1 MAIDFFPTIQKLLP
15 KGRAFRLPF
24 ENDLYKFHQAQAKEP
39 ERICDFYVDV
49 RDSGLPPNV
58 PSDALDD
65 WETFL
70 GLMANSNL
78 TDTERNERALGK
90 LTAVGGQGPDY
101 IQDQLQAA
109 GFPIFVYENNPATG
123 AREYITL
130 LGDTGIQMNDFQL
143 GDFTDRIN
151 PASLTGFLLANP
163 PIWENEKDYLG
174 SQLGDTNVEM
184 NDFQLGEFTETLL
197 IEFEYQIPADSAT
210 FIFFWFLAGPGGIFD
225 FVDIP
230 ADRQN
235 DFESLVFQLK
245 PAHTWVIAQ
254 VNYV

>member
-39 ERICDFYVDV
+39 ERICDFYIDV
-49 RDSGLPPNV
+49 RDSGIPPNV

-70 GLMANSNL
+70 GLLTNTNL
-78 TDTERNERALGK
+78 TDAERNERALGK

-109 GFPIFVYENNPATG
+109 GFPVFVYENNPISG
-123 AREYITL
+123 ARTYITL
-130 LGDTGIQMNDFQL
+130 SGDTGIESNDFL
-143 GDFTDRIN
+143 SGDFTDRLN
-151 PASLTGFLLANP
+151 PETVPGDLLANP
-163 PIWENEKDYLG
+163 PIWKTEKDYIG
-174 SQLGDTNVEM
+174 CQSNDTNVESG
-184 NDFQLGEFTETLL
+184 DFLSGEFTETLL
-197 IEFEYQIPADSAT
+197 IEFEYQISAISAT
-210 FIFFWFLAGPGGIFD
+210 FIFYWFIAGSGGIFD
-225 FVDIP
+225 TVDLP
-230 ADRQN
+230 ADRQT

-245 PAHTWVIAQ
+245 PAHTWVIAN
-254 VNYV
+254 VNYI

>member
-39 ERICDFYVDV
+39 ERICDFYIDV
-49 RDSGLPPNV
+49 RKSGIPPNV
-58 PSDALDD
+58 PVDALDD
-65 WETFL
+65 WDTFL
-70 GLMANSNL
+70 GLPANSNL
-78 TDTERNERALGK
+78 TDSERNERALGK

-109 GFPIFVYENNPATG
+109 GFPVFVYENDPAAG

-130 LGDTGIQMNDFQL
+130 LGDTGIEMNDFQL

-163 PIWENEKDYLG
+163 PIYFNEIDYLK
-174 SQLGDTNVEM
+174 SMLNDTNIEM
-184 NDFQLGEFTETLL
+184 DDFQLGDFTTSL
-197 IEFEYQIPADSAT
+197 IKEFEYVIPTNSAT
-210 FIFFWFLAGPGGIFD
+210 FIFFWFLAGPGGIYD

-230 ADRQN
+230 ADRQT
-235 DFESLVFQLK
+235 DFESLVYQLK

-254 VNYV
+254 INLV

>member
-70 GLMANSNL
+70 GLLANSNL
-78 TDTERNERALGK
+78 TDAERNERALGK
-90 LTAVGGQGPDY
+90 LTAVGGQGLDY

-109 GFPIFVYENNPATG
+109 GFPIFVYENNPAAG

-130 LGDTGIQMNDFQL
+130 LGDTGIQMDDFQL

-151 PASLTGFLLANP
+151 PASLAGILLAGP
-163 PIWENEKDYLG
+163 PIYFNEIDYIG
-174 SQLGDTNVEM
+174 SMLNDTNVEM
-184 NDFQLGEFTETLL
+184 NDFQLGQFTTSL
-197 IEFEYQIPADSAT
+197 IKEFEYVIPADSAT

-230 ADRQN
+230 ADREE
-235 DFESLVFQLK
+235 DFKSLVFQLK

-254 VNYV
+254 VNFV

>member
-49 RDSGLPPNV
+49 RDSGLPPNI

-70 GLMANSNL
+70 GLLANSNL
-78 TDTERNERALGK
+78 TDAERNERALGK

-109 GFPIFVYENNPATG
+109 GFPVFVYENNPTAG
-123 AREYITL
+123 ARTYITL
-130 LGDTGIQMNDFQL
+130 SNDTGIESNDFL
-143 GDFTDRIN
+143 SGDFTDRLN
-151 PASLTGFLLANP
+151 PNAVPGDLLANP
-163 PIWENEKDYLG
+163 PIWENEKDYIG
-174 SQLGDTNVEM
+174 CQSNDINIES
-184 NDFQLGEFTETLL
+184 NDFLSGEFTETLL
-197 IEFEYQIPADSAT
+197 IEFEYQISADSAT
-210 FIFFWFLAGPGGIFD
+210 FIFYWFIAGPGGIFD
-225 FVDIP
+225 TIDLP

-235 DFESLVFQLK
+235 DFESLVYQLK
-245 PAHTWVIAQ
+245 PAHTWVIAN